1 MPSAYI
7 LAKDHIQQARAVLSN
22 EVWFDA
28 EMDHLFGVALARL
41 DDLDAKVFD
50 DPVVT
55 PLSLPK
61 RPGCASRTRLMPWLD
76 P

>member
-7 LAKDHIQQARAVLSN
+7 LAKDHIQQARAVLAS

-28 EMDHLFGVALARL
+28 EIDRLFAIALARL
-41 DDLDAKVFD
+41 DTLDAKVFD
-50 DPVVT
+50 EPATRPFT
-55 PLSLPK
+55 PLNRPELPP
-61 RPGCASRTRLMPWLD
+61 RSRLMPWLD